1 MNFRNIY
8 CSVGM
13 LLCSYVYRGFQ
24 VRSAHAR
31 VLFTFLF
38 QTIDNLEKLNYQ
50 NKNLALKEQ
59 ILNGKC

>member
-13 LLCSYVYRGFQ
+13 LLCIYVYRGCQ